1 MRKDIFDT
9 EEYLGKPLYKVT
21 KPKNLRD
28 VIKTRLKEFPDN
40 PVFLVKEKK
49 GGEYVPIST
58 EKYDHDIDSLGT
70 ALMHYVPKGS
80 RVAILSETR
89 YEWYTSYLAT
99 TNGTGCVVPLDK
111 ELKAEEIE
119 SMLNR
124 AEVDILI
131 FSKSK
136 KDVVEEVYGKIPT
149 MKYWISMDDTDDER
163 FISYSKFIKEGE
175 DLLAGGDKTFTE
187 TDIDPEEMT
196 VLLFTSGTTA
206 KSKAVMLC
214 QRNICKNLISM
225 FSMLYIDVDDV
236 FFSVL
241 PLHHTYECTCG
252 FLGQVYRGT
261 TISVCEGLRYIAQ
274 NLQEAKPTCVLMVPV
289 MLEMFYKKIMK
300 SLNADPKKAKKL
312 KTGIKLSRFLLKFK
326 IDVRKKLFKQI
337 HDIFGGRMR
346 LIILGGAPVNPEIL
360 TFFQDMGFLCVQGY
374 GLTECAP
381 ILALNRDIAFKNQA
395 AGLPLPG
402 CDVKILNPDEDGIGE
417 FIAKGDNVFMG
428 YYKDPENTSAALDA
442 DGYYHTGD
450 LGYID
455 EDHFCIITGRKKNVI
470 IAKNGKNV
478 FPEEI
483 EYLLSLSPYVC
494 ESVISGVEDEARDDI
509 IIKATIFP
517 EMEEVTA
524 KIGEDPS
531 EDAITELLKE
541 VVSETNE
548 KLPNYK
554 KIKKVELRMTEFE
567 KNTSKKIKRY

>member
-9 EEYLGKPLYKVT
+9 ETYLGKPLYKVT
-21 KPKNLRD
+21 RPKNLRD

-111 ELKAEEIE
+111 ELKSEEIE

-136 KDVVEEVYGKIPT
+136 KDVVEEVYGKVPT

-163 FISYSKFIKEGE
+163 FLSYSKFIKEGE
-175 DLLAGGDKTFTE
+175 DLLASGDKTFTE
-187 TDIDPEEMT
+187 TTIDPEEMT

-300 SLNADPKKAKKL
+300 GVNADPKKAKKL
-312 KTGIKLSRFLLKFK
+312 QTGIKLSRFLLKFK

-381 ILALNRDIAFKNQA
+381 ILALNRDIDFKNQA

-524 KIGEDPS
+524 KLGEDPS

>member
-9 EEYLGKPLYKVT
+9 ETYLGKPLYKVT
-21 KPKNLRD
+21 RPKNLRD

-111 ELKAEEIE
+111 ELKSEEIE

-136 KDVVEEVYGKIPT
+136 KDVVEEIYGKVPT

-163 FISYSKFIKEGE
+163 FLSYSKFIKEGE
-175 DLLAGGDKTFTE
+175 DLLASGDKTFTE
-187 TDIDPEEMT
+187 ATIDPEEMT

-300 SLNADPKKAKKL
+300 GLNADPKKAKKL

-524 KIGEDPS
+524 KLGEDPS